1 MKPICFIGARGG
13 SKGVPRK
20 NIRPINGKPLIA
32 YTIESALD
40 SGLFS
45 SVIVS
50 TDDDKIARVSRKY
63 GAETPFKRPKKLA
76 NGKIDFAPVLAHGIK
91 KLQDRGFKFN
101 TLVLRDCTVPFI
113 SKNDMKNSINLLYR
127 KKVNAVFG
135 LYKQHLNPYFNIL
148 EINKRGHLELSKKL
162 SSRRKSRQES
172 PPVYQMNGLFTYDVA
187 SFMKYQRIILPKTIL
202 YEIPIQNGIMIDT
215 EIEFKIVEMLIKN
228 NLIKN

>member
-13 SKGVPRK
+13 SKGVPKK

-40 SGLFS
+40 SNLFS
-45 SVIVS
+45 SVVVS
-50 TDDDKIARVSRKY
+50 TDDDQIARISRKY

-76 NGKIDFAPVLAHGIK
+76 NGKIDFAPVLVHGIK
-91 KLQDRGFKFN
+91 KLQDLGFKFN

-113 SKNDMKNSINLLYR
+113 SKKDMKNSINLLNR
-127 KKVNAVFG
+127 KKANAVFG
-135 LYKQHLNPYFNIL
+135 LYEQHLNPYFNIL
-148 EINKRGHLELSKKL
+148 EVNKKGYLELSKKL
-162 SSRRKSRQES
+162 PSRPKSRQES
-172 PPVYQMNGLFTYDVA
+172 PPVYQMNGLFTYDVS
-187 SFMKYQRIILPKTIL
+187 SFMKYQKIILPKTIL

-215 EIEFKIVEMLIKN
+215 EIEFKIVEILIKN